1 MSPRRVVVTLEQTF
15 RTINRQLLQRRVLA
29 QTHVEF

>member
-1 MSPRRVVVTLEQTF
+1 MSPRRAVVTLGQTF
-15 RTINRQLLQRRVLA
+15 RTVDRQLLQRRVLA